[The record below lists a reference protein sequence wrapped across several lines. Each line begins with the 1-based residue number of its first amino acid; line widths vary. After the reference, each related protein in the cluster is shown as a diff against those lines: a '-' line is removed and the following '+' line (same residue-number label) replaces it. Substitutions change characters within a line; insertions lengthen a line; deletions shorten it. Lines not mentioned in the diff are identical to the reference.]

1 MAKTKHSRFD
11 AADYLRNPATIAEY
25 LTACLEDPDPAV
37 FVAALGDV
45 ARAKGM
51 MNIAR
56 KAGLGRESLYK
67 ALEAGSQPRH
77 ETVRRVVEALGL
89 KLTLEAA

>member
-1 MAKTKHSRFD
+1 MAKPKHSRFG
-11 AADYLRNPATIAEY
+11 AADYLRSPETIAEY

-51 MNIAR
+51 MAVAR

-67 ALEAGSQPRH
+67 ALEAGAQPRH